1 MSPQIIERGNAVIR
15 TFAAALSFAAVT
27 GALAQQDF
35 PSKPVTIMMP
45 YAAGG
50 PGDTITRII
59 GAGMTKALGKQF
71 LVENVGGAG
80 GTIGSLKVAQATPG
94 DGYYLLIMHFGHAA
108 NSALYPNLRYDPVTD
123 FEHIGMFAQSPMAIV
138 AKKDFPAKD
147 FKEFVAYL
155 KANQAKIVH
164 GHAGLGSASH
174 MCGLSFL
181 QAVDLKVTTVPY
193 KGTAPALND
202 LVGGQFDFMC
212 DQTVNIAQPVKSGM
226 IKGYA
231 VPTKTRL
238 AVLPDLPTTAE
249 MGMPNVTMDV
259 WYGMWA
265 PKGTPKPVVDKLSAA
280 LRDALKDPDVKGRL
294 TSMGA
299 EILGDSSVNSDALR
313 AQVAREVVR
322 WKDTVAKAGGV
333 ATQ

>member
-1 MSPQIIERGNAVIR
+1 MAATKSGGTLMLR
-15 TFAAALSFAAVT
+15 TLTVAALSLAAMT
-27 GALAQQDF
+27 GASAQDY
-35 PSKPVTIMMP
+35 PSKAVTIMMP

-59 GAGMTKALGKQF
+59 GAGMTKVLGKQF

-94 DGYYLLIMHFGHAA
+94 DGHYLLIMHFGHAA
-108 NSALYPNLRYDPVTD
+108 NSALYANLRYDPVTD

-147 FKEFVAYL
+147 FKEFVAYI
-155 KANQAKIVH
+155 KANASKIVH

-174 MCGLSFL
+174 MCGLAFL

-202 LVGGQFDFMC
+202 LIGGQFDFMC
-212 DQTVNIAQPVKSGM
+212 DQTVNIAQPIKSGL

-238 AVLPDLPTTAE
+238 PVLPDLPTTGE
-249 MGMPNVTMDV
+249 MGMPNVQMDV

-265 PKGTPKPVVDKLSAA
+265 PKGTPKPIVDKLSAA
-280 LRDALKDPDVKGRL
+280 LRDTLKDPDVKGRL

-299 EILGDSSVNSDALR
+299 EISGDELVNSTVLR
-313 AQVAREVVR
+313 AQVVKEVVR
-322 WKDTVAKAGGV
+322 WKETISKAGV
-333 ATQ
+333 TATQ

>member
-1 MSPQIIERGNAVIR
+1 MFKR
-15 TFAAALSFAAVT
+15 AA
-27 GALAQQDF
+27 AQQDF

-59 GAGMTKALGKQF
+59 GNGMTKVLGKQF

-94 DGYYLLIMHFGHAA
+94 DGHYLLIMHFGHAA
-108 NSALYPNLRYDPVTD
+108 NSALYPNLRYDPITD
-123 FEHIGMFAQSPMAIV
+123 FEHIGLFAQSPMAFV

-155 KANQAKIVH
+155 KANQSKIVH

-181 QAVDLKVTTVPY
+181 QAVDLKVTIVPY

-212 DQTVNIAQPVKSGM
+212 DQTDNIAQPVKAGM
-226 IKGYA
+226 IKAYA

-280 LRDALKDPDVKGRL
+280 LREALKDPEVKGRL

-299 EILGDSSVNSDALR
+299 EISPDNLINSETLR

-322 WKDTVAKAGGV
+322 WKDTVSKAGIT

>member
-1 MSPQIIERGNAVIR
+1 MLKVLS
-15 TFAAALSFAAVT
+15 AAAAVGVAAMT
-27 GALAQQDF
+27 AAAAQEF
-35 PSKPVTIMMP
+35 PSKNITIMMP

-59 GAGMTKALGKQF
+59 GAGMTKALGKQV

-94 DGYYLLIMHFGHAA
+94 DGHYLLIMHFGHAA
-108 NSALYPNLRYDPVTD
+108 NAALYKNLRYDPVTD
-123 FEHIGMFAQSPMAIV
+123 FEHIGLFANSPMAFV

-155 KANQAKIVH
+155 KANQSKIVH

-174 MCGLSFL
+174 MCGVSFL
-181 QAVDLKVTTVPY
+181 QAIGLKVTTVPY

-202 LVGGQFDFMC
+202 LIGGQFDLMC
-212 DQTVNIAQPVKSGM
+212 DQTVNIAQPVKGGL

-249 MGMPNVTMDV
+249 MGMPDVTMDI

-265 PKGTPKPVVDKLSAA
+265 PKGTPKPVVDRLSAA
-280 LRDALKDPDVKGRL
+280 LRDALKDPEVKGRL

-299 EILGDSSVNSDALR
+299 EISPDNLVNSETLR

-322 WKDTVAKAGGV
+322 WKDTISKAGV

>member
-1 MSPQIIERGNAVIR
+1 MLKRTAAAAVISLAAF
-15 TFAAALSFAAVT
+15 TIAAA
-27 GALAQQDF
+27 QDY

-50 PGDTITRII
+50 PGDTITRIV
-59 GAGMTKALGKQF
+59 GNGMTKVLGKQF

-80 GTIGSLKVAQATPG
+80 GTIGTQKVAATAPG

-155 KANQAKIVH
+155 KANQSKIVH

-231 VPTKTRL
+231 VPTKMRL
-238 AVLPDLPTTAE
+238 DVLPDLPTTAE

-280 LRDALKDPDVKGRL
+280 LRDALKDPDVKGKL

-299 EILGDSSVNSDALR
+299 EILPDNQINSETLR

-322 WKDTVAKAGGV
+322 WKDTISKAGIV

>member
-1 MSPQIIERGNAVIR
+1 MLKTLSAVAVIGVAAMS
-15 TFAAALSFAAVT
+15 AAA
-27 GALAQQDF
+27 AQEF
-35 PSKPVTIMMP
+35 PSKNITIMMP

-59 GAGMTKALGKQF
+59 GAGMTKVLGKQV

-80 GTIGSLKVAQATPG
+80 GTIGSLKVAQSTPG
-94 DGYYLLIMHFGHAA
+94 DGHYLLIMHFGHAA
-108 NSALYPNLRYDPVTD
+108 NAALYKNLRYDPVTD
-123 FEHIGMFAQSPMAIV
+123 FEHIGLFANSPMAFV

-147 FKEFVAYL
+147 FKEFVSYL
-155 KANQAKIVH
+155 KANQSKIVH

-174 MCGLSFL
+174 MCGVSFL
-181 QAVDLKVTTVPY
+181 QAIDLKVTTVPY

-202 LVGGQFDFMC
+202 LIGGQFDFMC
-212 DQTVNIAQPVKSGM
+212 DQTVNIAQPVKGGL

-231 VPTKTRL
+231 VLTKTRL

-249 MGMPNVTMDV
+249 MGMPDVTMDI

-265 PKGTPKPVVDKLSAA
+265 PKGTPKPVIDKLSAA
-280 LRDALKDPDVKGRL
+280 LRDALKDPEVKGRL

-299 EILGDSSVNSDALR
+299 EISPDNLVNSETLR
-313 AQVAREVVR
+313 AQVAREVIR
-322 WKDTVAKAGGV
+322 WKDTIAKAGV

>member
-1 MSPQIIERGNAVIR
+1 MLKVLS
-15 TFAAALSFAAVT
+15 AAAAVGVAAMS
-27 GALAQQDF
+27 LAAAQDF
-35 PSKPVTIMMP
+35 PSKNITIMMP

-59 GAGMTKALGKQF
+59 GAGMTKALGKQV

-94 DGYYLLIMHFGHAA
+94 DGHYLLIMHFGHAA
-108 NSALYPNLRYDPVTD
+108 NAALYKNLRYDPVTD
-123 FEHIGMFAQSPMAIV
+123 FEHIGLFANSPMAFV

-155 KANQAKIVH
+155 KANHSKIVH

-174 MCGLSFL
+174 MCGVSFL
-181 QAVDLKVTTVPY
+181 QAIGLKVTTVPY

-202 LVGGQFDFMC
+202 LIGGQFDFMC
-212 DQTVNIAQPVKSGM
+212 DQTVNIAQPVKGGL

-249 MGMPNVTMDV
+249 MGMPDVTMDI

-265 PKGTPKPVVDKLSAA
+265 PKGTPKPVVDRLSAA
-280 LRDALKDPDVKGRL
+280 LRDALKDPEVKGRL

-299 EILGDSSVNSDALR
+299 EISPDNLVNSETLR

-322 WKDTVAKAGGV
+322 WKDTISKAGV

>member
-1 MSPQIIERGNAVIR
+1 M
-15 TFAAALSFAAVT
+15 
-27 GALAQQDF
+27 
-35 PSKPVTIMMP
+35 
-45 YAAGG
+45 
-50 PGDTITRII
+50 
-59 GAGMTKALGKQF
+59 
-71 LVENVGGAG
+71 
-80 GTIGSLKVAQATPG
+80 
-94 DGYYLLIMHFGHAA
+94 
-108 NSALYPNLRYDPVTD
+108 
-123 FEHIGMFAQSPMAIV
+123 
-138 AKKDFPAKD
+138 
-147 FKEFVAYL
+147 
-155 KANQAKIVH
+155 
-164 GHAGLGSASH
+164 
-174 MCGLSFL
+174 
-181 QAVDLKVTTVPY
+181 PY

-226 IKGYA
+226 IKAYA

-322 WKDTVAKAGGV
+322 WKDTIAKAGGV

>member
-1 MSPQIIERGNAVIR
+1 MLKLLS
-15 TFAAALSFAAVT
+15 AAAAVGIAAMSN
-27 GALAQQDF
+27 AAAQEF
-35 PSKPVTIMMP
+35 PSKNITIMMP

-59 GAGMTKALGKQF
+59 GAGMTKVLGKQV

-94 DGYYLLIMHFGHAA
+94 DGHYLLIMHFGHAA
-108 NSALYPNLRYDPVTD
+108 NAALYKNLRYDPVTD
-123 FEHIGMFAQSPMAIV
+123 FEHIGLFANSPMAFV

-174 MCGLSFL
+174 MCGVSFL
-181 QAVDLKVTTVPY
+181 QAIDLKVTTVPY

-202 LVGGQFDFMC
+202 LIGGQFDFMC
-212 DQTVNIAQPVKSGM
+212 DQTVNIAQPVKNGL

-249 MGMPNVTMDV
+249 MGMPDVTMDI

-265 PKGTPKPVVDKLSAA
+265 PKDTPKPIVDRLSAA
-280 LRDALKDPDVKGRL
+280 LRDALKDPEVKGRL

-299 EILGDSSVNSDALR
+299 EISSDNLVNSETLR

-322 WKDTVAKAGGV
+322 WKDTISKAGV

>member
-1 MSPQIIERGNAVIR
+1 MIR
-15 TFAAALSFAAVT
+15 TFAAAALSLAAVT

-80 GTIGSLKVAQATPG
+80 GTIGTQKVAATAPG
-94 DGYYLLIMHFGHAA
+94 DGHYLLIMHFGHAA

-155 KANQAKIVH
+155 KANQTKIVH

-181 QAVDLKVTTVPY
+181 QAVELKVTTVPY

-226 IKGYA
+226 IKAYA

-322 WKDTVAKAGGV
+322 WKDTIAKAGGV